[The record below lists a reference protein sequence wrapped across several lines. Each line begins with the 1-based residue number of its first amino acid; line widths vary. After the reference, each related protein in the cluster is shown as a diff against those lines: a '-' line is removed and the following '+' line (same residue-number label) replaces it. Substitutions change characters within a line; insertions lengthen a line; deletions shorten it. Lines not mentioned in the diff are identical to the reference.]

1 MGEPTSTTAAVST
14 VFLTTGLA
22 TALPGVDGNALIG
35 AFAGAVVM
43 TLSSKE
49 TKITAKFCYALVS
62 FVAGYLAAPD
72 VVNLTPIQ
80 QTGAAAFLASAS
92 IVALVQIGIEKIR
105 SFDVNAFF
113 NRNRG
118 GG

>member
-1 MGEPTSTTAAVST
+1 STTTAAAT

-22 TALPGVDGNALIG
+22 TALPDVDGNALIG

-49 TKITAKFCYALVS
+49 PKLLAKFCYALVS
-62 FVAGYLAAPD
+62 FIAGYLAAPD

-92 IVALVQIGIEKIR
+92 IVALVQIGIEK
-105 SFDVNAFF
+105 VL
-113 NRNRG
+113 
-118 GG
+118 